1 MPALPRLF
9 QGLGLGSLAVIV
21 ALGLALPHTARSSG
35 TGKGEGSGVQWLR
48 MTHADFQEFLHE
60 NPQGVT
66 LVFSAAD
73 GTPLGREFHAPDLSV
88 FLEYGSD
95 NERIRGQ
102 LSYAP
107 GNQFCYRY
115 PAYLDEFCWIYFQ
128 SEQGFMEESTTSDET
143 DFFQIIP
150 GNLFEQDWGS
160 NWAQRFD

>member
-9 QGLGLGSLAVIV
+9 RGLGLGSLAVIV
-21 ALGLALPHTARSSG
+21 AFGLALPLTAHSSG

-73 GTPLGREFHAPDLSV
+73 GTPLGREYHAPDLSV

-95 NERIRGQ
+95 NERILG
-102 LSYAP
+102 
-107 GNQFCYRY
+107 
-115 PAYLDEFCWIYFQ
+115 
-128 SEQGFMEESTTSDET
+128 
-143 DFFQIIP
+143 
-150 GNLFEQDWGS
+150 
-160 NWAQRFD
+160 

>member
-1 MPALPRLF
+1 
-9 QGLGLGSLAVIV
+9 
-21 ALGLALPHTARSSG
+21 
-35 TGKGEGSGVQWLR
+35 
-48 MTHADFQEFLHE
+48 MTHADFQDFLHD

-66 LVFSAAD
+66 LVFSAVD
-73 GTPLGREFHAPDLSV
+73 GTPLGREYHAPDLSV

-102 LSYAP
+102 LTYAP

-115 PAYLDEFCWIYFQ
+115 PAYLDEYCWLYFQ
-128 SEQGFMEESTTSDET
+128 SEQGFMEESTTSDEV

-150 GNLFEQDWGS
+150 GNQFEDEWGS

>member
-1 MPALPRLF
+1 MLVLPRLF
-9 QGLGLGSLAVIV
+9 RGLALGSLAVVV
-21 ALGLALPHTARSSG
+21 ALGLALPLTARSSG

-73 GTPLGREFHAPDLSV
+73 GSPLGREYHAPDLSV
-88 FLEYGSD
+88 FLEYGND

-107 GNQFCYRY
+107 GDQFCYRY
-115 PAYLDEFCWIYFQ
+115 PAYLNEFCWIYFQ
-128 SEQGFMEESTTSDET
+128 SEQGFMEESTTSDEV

-150 GNLFEQDWGS
+150 GNEFEEHWGS

>member
-1 MPALPRLF
+1 MIAALVTLV
-9 QGLGLGSLAVIV
+9 LGLPL
-21 ALGLALPHTARSSG
+21 TAWSSG
-35 TGKGEGSGVQWLR
+35 TGKSQGSGVQWLR
-48 MTHADFQEFLHE
+48 MTHADFQEFFHE
-60 NPQGVT
+60 NPQGLT

-73 GTPLGREFHAPDLSV
+73 GSPLGREYHAPDLSV
-88 FLEYGSD
+88 FLEYGND

-128 SEQGFMEESTTSDET
+128 SEQGFMEESTNSDEI
-143 DFFQIIP
+143 DYFQIIP
-150 GNLFEQDWGS
+150 GNQFEEQWGS

>member
-9 QGLGLGSLAVIV
+9 RGLGLGSLAVIV
-21 ALGLALPHTARSSG
+21 ALGLALPLTARASG

-150 GNLFEQDWGS
+150 GNLFEQDGGS

>member
-1 MPALPRLF
+1 MLASPRLF
-9 QGLGLGSLAVIV
+9 RGLALGSLAVVV
-21 ALGLALPHTARSSG
+21 ALGLALPLTARSSG
-35 TGKGEGSGVQWLR
+35 TGKGSGVQWLR

-73 GTPLGREFHAPDLSV
+73 GSPLGREYHAPDLSV
-88 FLEYGSD
+88 FLEYGND

-115 PAYLDEFCWIYFQ
+115 PAYLNEFCWIYFQ
-128 SEQGFMEESTTSDET
+128 SEQGFMEESTTSDEV

-150 GNLFEQDWGS
+150 GNEFEEQWGS